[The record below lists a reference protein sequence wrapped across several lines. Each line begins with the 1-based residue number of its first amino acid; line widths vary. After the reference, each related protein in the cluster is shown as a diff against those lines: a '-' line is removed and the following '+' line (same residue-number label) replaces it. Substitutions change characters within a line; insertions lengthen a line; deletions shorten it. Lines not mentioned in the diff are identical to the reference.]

1 MLNCILTFWQKNYD
15 DIDVYNIIAIT
26 YECTSFQYYVN
37 ADLSNIL
44 ILIKIDEDSHLSMY
58 LPLVSSPEMNRR
70 VRLSASGEERRLL
83 RPTSGMCIPCG
94 PHVLPVVVVASK
106 ERVRPSASLEQPL
119 SLLIPSLLPS
129 SIISSHPP
137 SITPHHLQGAQVSP
151 YLNKNRAE
159 SIWLSLLTS
168 AGSEKCRHPYPC

>member
-1 MLNCILTFWQKNYD
+1 MLNSSLTFWRKNYD
-15 DIDVYNIIAIT
+15 DIDVYNMIAIT
-26 YECTSFQYYVN
+26 YECPSFQNFVN
-37 ADLSNIL
+37 ADLSNIP
-44 ILIKIDEDSHLSMY
+44 ILIKIDKDSHLSIH
-58 LPLVSSPEMNRR
+58 LFIVRSPEMNWR
-70 VRLSASGEERRLL
+70 VRLSASGEERRLK
-83 RPTSGMCIPCG
+83 RPPGLWSPCG

-159 SIWLSLLTS
+159 STWLSLLT
-168 AGSEKCRHPYPC
+168 